1 MLGEAYP
8 DLRYTIAGRTHPKVL
23 IREGETYRRRLEQ
36 LVRTLGL
43 QRRVE
48 FIDGYMPEN
57 LLHDLLLD
65 ATIVVMPYD
74 STEQMVSGVLVE
86 AVSANVPVVATAFPH
101 ALELA
106 GEGAVVT
113 VPHRSPEALARSIAH
128 LLDSPAALDEMSGA
142 QRRLAPGLEWT
153 NVAFQYE
160 MLASSLVN
168 GSITMTHVPPAS

>member
-1 MLGEAYP
+1 MLAEAYP

-23 IREGETYRRRLEQ
+23 MHEGETYRRRLEQ

-43 QRRVE
+43 ERRVE

-101 ALELA
+101 AIELA

-128 LLDSPAALDEMSGA
+128 LLDSPTALDEMTRA
-142 QRRLAPGLEWT
+142 QRRLASGLEWT

-160 MLASSLVN
+160 TLASSLAT
-168 GSITMTHVPPAS
+168 GSIAMTHVPPAS